1 MFRTFNLGVGYVLVI
16 PPEAENQVRS
26 LLPEAFPIGEVVA
39 ACPGEAAFWG
49 WNSGDPSQALPTSQ
63 PMDPHQKGERDP
75 GSINASSL
83 SLC

>member
-39 ACPGEAAFWG
+39 ANPGESRVLGLEQWG
-49 WNSGDPSQALPTSQ
+49 SLTS
-63 PMDPHQKGERDP
+63 PAD
-75 GSINASSL
+75 
-83 SLC
+83 